1 MGKWW
6 YIDSN
11 GKRKRTKAGLKHDY
25 ETFQKGPEGTAK
37 NTARKS
43 ARRAAERSGRV
54 HKGDGKDVDHI
65 HGISRGNG
73 ASNIRVI
80 SASANRARR
89 QGSRKRGS
97 KRSRHWTW

>member
-11 GKRKRTKAGLKHDY
+11 GKKKRTAAGYEHEKKAFKSGAK
-25 ETFQKGPEGTAK
+25 EQAK

-43 ARRAAERSGRV
+43 ARRAAERKGLV

-65 HGISRGNG
+65 RGIKAGNG
-73 ASNIRVI
+73 SSNIRVI
-80 SASANRARR
+80 SASKNRGRK
-89 QGSRKRGS
+89 QGPRKRGS
-97 KRSRHWTW
+97 KRSRSWKW